1 MEPAL
6 LIILMKISGLVGSV
20 FTAYKLFQEVFL
32 NKKPRLRD
40 EYKFAKDF
48 LNDIAAVEQRHP
60 YLIEKGYAAISGK
73 ESLTA
78 KEIIYL
84 LSQPWPSL
92 SLRQYAAARRYVM
105 FDEDKNR
112 IDYVGKNIDK
122 NKRKCSKII
131 NLIWYY
137 SFFTLALLP
146 LFFASDLFNKPLI
159 LIFSSTF
166 TTLAFLYL
174 IEYNKI
180 KKGEQLVE
188 RQQLLGK

>member
-84 LSQPWPSL
+84 LSQPGHL
-92 SLRQYAAARRYVM
+92 FLLGNMQRHAVM
-105 FDEDKNR
+105 L
-112 IDYVGKNIDK
+112 
-122 NKRKCSKII
+122 CS
-131 NLIWYY
+131 
-137 SFFTLALLP
+137 T
-146 LFFASDLFNKPLI
+146 
-159 LIFSSTF
+159 
-166 TTLAFLYL
+166 
-174 IEYNKI
+174 KI
-180 KKGEQLVE
+180 KIELIMSAKI
-188 RQQLLGK
+188 